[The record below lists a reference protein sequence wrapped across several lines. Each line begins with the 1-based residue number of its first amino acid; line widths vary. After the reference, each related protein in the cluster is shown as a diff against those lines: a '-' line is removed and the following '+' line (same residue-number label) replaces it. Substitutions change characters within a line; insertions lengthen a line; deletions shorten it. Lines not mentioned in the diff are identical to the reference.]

1 MLKKLLKYE
10 YRATY
15 KLYLILYLIVIGLA
29 FINRL
34 IYALDFSNNVVLSVL
49 SGMFTLTIVLSCV
62 GLYFATLIFILFRFY
77 KNLFTDE
84 GYLMFTLPVSALKL
98 IISKIIVGMTWMLG
112 SIVVIGGAVAIMLFN
127 TSTLDTI
134 KELWNLLGYSVFDLL
149 FGGEILQFI
158 IYIVNYIISVLSTI
172 CFIYLA
178 VAFGQVMM
186 PRHKIAGS
194 ILSYFIIT
202 IVTSVLS
209 SIISVLYYTITK
221 YDLTVAQLP
230 SSFYGI
236 SLLLNLGFALVSI
249 FFVNKICINN
259 LNLS

>member
-34 IYALDFSNNVVLSVL
+34 LYALDFSRNVVLSVL
-49 SGMFTLTIVLSCV
+49 SGMFTVTIVLSCI

-84 GYLMFTLPVSALKL
+84 GYLMFTLPVSPLKL
-98 IISKIIVGMTWMLG
+98 IISKIIVGMTWIIG
-112 SIVVIGGAVAIMLFN
+112 SMVVIGASVAIMLFN
-127 TSTLDTI
+127 TSTLDTL
-134 KELWNLLGYSVFDLL
+134 KELWNLMGYNIFDLL
-149 FGGEILQFI
+149 FDGEILQFVI
-158 IYIVNYIISVLSTI
+158 FIVNYIVGVLSTI

-202 IVTSVLS
+202 IINSILS
-209 SIISVLYYTITK
+209 SIISLIYYKITD
-221 YDLTVAQLP
+221 YDLAASQLP
-230 SSFYGI
+230 SSFYGL
-236 SLLLNLGFALVSI
+236 SALLNIGFVLVSI
-249 FFVNKICINN
+249 ALVNKICKNH